1 MNKFRESLLIKAFSF
16 CIRVDNLI
24 DDKLVNKDIALN
36 VLHNAIQML

>member
-24 DDKLVNKDIALN
+24 DDKCVNMNILLN
-36 VLHNAIQML
+36 VLHNAIQMV